1 MAVLSTFEF
10 ALVAIS
16 SIVAIMNPISTAAI
30 FLSLTGGEKPENN
43 KKIASKVAKLG
54 FVILGFFALT
64 GTLLFQVFSIEMYA
78 FQIAG
83 GILLVT
89 IALKMLSPSDGFSAN
104 GKGDISIIPLTFPL
118 TAGPGT
124 ITTTILVFSQ
134 ATNIFE
140 TVFVFLAIGV
150 GVILSYLGM
159 VYGYKLF
166 NLLGKT
172 GIQVATSLM
181 AIIVLAIAIQF
192 IISGIIAVAPHLPIT

>member
-1 MAVLSTFEF
+1 MFDFAV
-10 ALVAIS
+10 VAIS
-16 SIVAIMNPISTAAI
+16 SIVAVMNPISTAAV
-30 FLSLTGGEKPENN
+30 FLSLTGGKNIEEN
-43 KKIASKVAKLG
+43 KKIATKVVKLG
-54 FVILGFFALT
+54 FIILGFFALT
-64 GTLLFQVFSIEMYA
+64 GTLLFQVFNIQMYA

-83 GILLVT
+83 GILLIT

-104 GKGDISIIPLTFPL
+104 GKGDISIIPLTIPL

-140 TVFVFLAIGV
+140 IIFVFLAIGV
-150 GVILSYLGM
+150 GLLLSYVGM
-159 VYGYKLF
+159 VYGYRLF
-166 NLLGKT
+166 SLLGKT

-192 IISGIIAVAPHLPIT
+192 IISGIIAVIPHIPAS

>member
-1 MAVLSTFEF
+1 MFDFAV
-10 ALVAIS
+10 VAIS
-16 SIVAIMNPISTAAI
+16 SIVAVMNPISTAAF
-30 FLSLTGGEKPENN
+30 FLSLTGGKNIEEN
-43 KKIASKVAKLG
+43 KKIATKVVKLG
-54 FVILGFFALT
+54 FIILGFFALT
-64 GTLLFQVFSIEMYA
+64 GTLLFQVFNIQMYA

-83 GILLVT
+83 GILLIT

-104 GKGDISIIPLTFPL
+104 GKGDISIIPLTIPL

-140 TVFVFLAIGV
+140 IIFVFLAIGV
-150 GVILSYLGM
+150 GLLLSYVGM
-159 VYGYKLF
+159 VYGYRLF
-166 NLLGKT
+166 SLLGKT

-192 IISGIIAVAPHLPIT
+192 IISGIIAVIPHIPAS

>member
-150 GVILSYLGM
+150 GVILSYLVM

-181 AIIVLAIAIQF
+181 AVIVLAIAIQF